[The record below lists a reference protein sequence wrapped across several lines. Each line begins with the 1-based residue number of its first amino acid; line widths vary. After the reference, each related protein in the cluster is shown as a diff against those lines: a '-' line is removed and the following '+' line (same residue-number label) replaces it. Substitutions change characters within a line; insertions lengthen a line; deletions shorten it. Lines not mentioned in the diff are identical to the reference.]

1 MLWSK
6 HLWKSAEKKIIS
18 RNADVRGRGGGGGW
32 GQQIRTLADEGGGS
46 KNGKN
51 LRTSFIINTL
61 ICACTSSRCLGKRG
75 GYSKR
80 KGTLNCVIK
89 NCDKVLKISL

>member
-1 MLWSK
+1 MVQ
-6 HLWKSAEKKIIS
+6 AFME
-18 RNADVRGRGGGGGW
+18 VGREENYFQKCGRPGEGGGGVNKFGHL
-32 GQQIRTLADEGGGS
+32 RTRGGGS

-80 KGTLNCVIK
+80 KGTVMEGR
-89 NCDKVLKISL
+89 

>member
-1 MLWSK
+1 MVQ
-6 HLWKSAEKKIIS
+6 AFME
-18 RNADVRGRGGGGGW
+18 VGREENYFQKCGRPGEGGW
-32 GQQIRTLADEGGGS
+32 GQQIRTLADEGGS

-51 LRTSFIINTL
+51 LRTSCIINTL

-80 KGTLNCVIK
+80 KGTVMEGR
-89 NCDKVLKISL
+89 

>member
-18 RNADVRGRGGGGGW
+18 RNADVRGRGGW
-32 GQQIRTLADEGGGS
+32 GQQIRTLADEGGS

-80 KGTLNCVIK
+80 KGTVMEGR
-89 NCDKVLKISL
+89 